1 MKLYLMTQDVVD
13 DWDTYDSVVVS
24 AKDEEDARTIH
35 PDTGVL
41 WGGDNWYKMYYDENR
56 NSVLGVY
63 DTKCWVSAIDID
75 KIHVTYLGKYRKDIC
90 YRGVVLA
97 SFNAG

>member
-13 DWDTYDSVVVS
+13 GWDTYDSVVVS

-35 PDTGVL
+35 PDINVL
-41 WGGDNWYKMYYDENR
+41 WGGDNWYQMYYDKDR

-63 DTKCWVSAIDID
+63 DTKNWVSAIDVD
-75 KIHVTYLGKYRKDIC
+75 KIRVTYLGEHRKDIR